1 MEITLLELFEK
12 NEKQFRNELSRI
24 KLPKDLEVL
33 KKFMNSF
40 FTNKLA
46 LDEYKKELSM
56 SEAAM
61 LNSTL
66 KLITNYTA
74 ILNDYS
80 TLSRKEI
87 QVIQTQNNKN
97 PGAFFEDINLST
109 VGFTAV
115 GGVIGGWLFKTWG
128 GVLLSVAGCV
138 LGMYLKSNNNES
150 KKGVDEELGIDVD
163 TYVAI
168 LKKMCSDIDEIMSNY
183 KVGVLNSVKPYINAP
198 KATLMSAYK
207 PLLVRLATLHASI
220 NNDILPNDTKEEFE
234 KLYRTLQNHHYEFIP
249 YSEATRQYY
258 TETPSTSITKPYV
271 IQSTVLEKGEVVIS
285 GECLI
290 PEN

>member
-115 GGVIGGWLFKTWG
+115 GGIIGGWLFKTWG

-138 LGMYLKSNNNES
+138 LGMYLKSNNKES
-150 KKGVDEELGIDVD
+150 KKGVDEELSIDVD

-198 KATLMSAYK
+198 KATLTSAYK

-220 NNDILPNDTKEEFE
+220 NNDILPNNTKEEFE
-234 KLYRTLQNHHYEFIP
+234 KLYRTLQNHHYEFIT